1 MRFRSFVILIFFET
15 EPLLLAVTEECAQL
29 QKQVNEL
36 NLRQARLKEQT
47 SKIKSEAR
55 EVESAVNSHRALI
68 ENCER

>member
-55 EVESAVNSHRALI
+55 EVEGAVNSHRALI